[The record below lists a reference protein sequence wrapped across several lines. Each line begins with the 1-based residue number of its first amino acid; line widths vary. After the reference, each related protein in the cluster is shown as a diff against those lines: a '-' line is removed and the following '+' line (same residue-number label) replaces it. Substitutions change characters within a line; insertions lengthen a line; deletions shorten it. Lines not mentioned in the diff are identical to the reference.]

1 MASTF
6 GTWFTQL
13 QRPPEARPG
22 VHASEEPLETGPV
35 LSCARKL
42 ELREGRPLALAYRST
57 ENAKDTGNVKG
68 KGRVYAQGHAQAVLG
83 EPRSQSVE
91 GAESGGRGT
100 ERRWTRPRTE
110 GVRPVTSRARTS
122 GQPPRVQCPR
132 SGLVAQ
138 ALL

>member
-42 ELREGRPLALAYRST
+42 ELREGRPL
-57 ENAKDTGNVKG
+57 NAKDTGNVKG

-100 ERRWTRPRTE
+100 ERRWARPRTE

-122 GQPPRVQCPR
+122 GQPPRIQCPR